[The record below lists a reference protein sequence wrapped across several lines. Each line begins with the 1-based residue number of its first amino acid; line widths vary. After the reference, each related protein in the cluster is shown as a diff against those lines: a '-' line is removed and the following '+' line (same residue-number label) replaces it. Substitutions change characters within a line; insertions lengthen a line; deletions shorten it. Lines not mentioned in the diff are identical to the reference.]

1 MLRPSA
7 GIGSNQKNV
16 VRFTEMCRRLG
27 WRCVVYNRRGHGNMS
42 LLPVH
47 HPNHP
52 RNGGHAIASHPIR
65 GSSDGASFT
74 TQPSFLSRRSRRG
87 SSAGGDKAG
96 GAWSGG
102 PIAEDREE
110 VQVRAGFIREMW

>member
-1 MLRPSA
+1 M
-7 GIGSNQKNV
+7 
-16 VRFTEMCRRLG
+16 G
-27 WRCVVYNRRGHGNMS
+27 WRCVVYNRRGHCNMS

-52 RNGGHAIASHPIR
+52 RNGGAPIISHPIR
-65 GSSDGASFT
+65 GSSDGASFS

-96 GAWSGG
+96 AGSASG

-110 VQVRAGFIREMW
+110 VQVRACLAEEVW